1 MKNFSAA
8 AVAAITA
15 LSLSTGAAA
24 AAPALGAGSSEADS
38 EIRQDIIGWQGEN
51 PTSDSL
57 TKEPTS
63 SIDAAN
69 NSSETAKEN
78 SSEENHNSLVES
90 SWGIA
95 KSSVKNDIE
104 NSDAIGTTLDTII
117 GIGAIAAIG
126 AAIYN
131 FAVQSGFSLP
141 NFTR

>member
-38 EIRQDIIGWQGEN
+38 EIRQDIIGWQDEN

-63 SIDAAN
+63 SVDAAN
-69 NSSETAKEN
+69 DSSDTVREN
-78 SSEENHNSLVES
+78 SSEENHNSVVES
-90 SWGIA
+90 SWGVA
-95 KSSVKNDIE
+95 KSSVKNDVE
-104 NSDAIGTTLDTII
+104 NSDAIGTTLDTIL
-117 GIGAIAAIG
+117 GLGAVVAIG
-126 AAIYN
+126 AALYN

>member
-63 SIDAAN
+63 SVDAAN
-69 NSSETAKEN
+69 DSSDTVREN
-78 SSEENHNSLVES
+78 SSEENHNSVVES
-90 SWGIA
+90 S
-95 KSSVKNDIE
+95 
-104 NSDAIGTTLDTII
+104 
-117 GIGAIAAIG
+117 
-126 AAIYN
+126 
-131 FAVQSGFSLP
+131 
-141 NFTR
+141 

>member
-57 TKEPTS
+57 TK
-63 SIDAAN
+63 AN
-69 NSSETAKEN
+69 QLRRCYQRFFRHRSRKQL
-78 SSEENHNSLVES
+78 EENHNSVVES
-90 SWGIA
+90 SWGVA
-95 KSSVKNDIE
+95 KSSVKNDVE
-104 NSDAIGTTLDTII
+104 NSDAIGTTLDTIL
-117 GIGAIAAIG
+117 GLGAIVAIG
-126 AAIYN
+126 AALYN
-131 FAVQSGFSLP
+131 FAVQSGFSLL